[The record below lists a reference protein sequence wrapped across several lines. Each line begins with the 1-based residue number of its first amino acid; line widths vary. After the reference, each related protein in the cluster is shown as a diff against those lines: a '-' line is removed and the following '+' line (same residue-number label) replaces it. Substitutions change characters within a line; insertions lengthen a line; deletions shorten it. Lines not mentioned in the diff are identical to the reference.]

1 MTISVPSLC
10 PVYFQEKDPS
20 GRKETRQGSL
30 SHQNSIGKHV
40 IHVKASV
47 NTALLEGIEDA
58 RVNTDLTT
66 GAINLQT
73 RNCRYTHTRTRKYES
88 KDPHKLLR
96 QRLVVESSI
105 FMHGGLLS

>member
-1 MTISVPSLC
+1 M
-10 PVYFQEKDPS
+10 
-20 GRKETRQGSL
+20 
-30 SHQNSIGKHV
+30 

-47 NTALLEGIEDA
+47 NTALLEGIDDA
-58 RVNTDLTT
+58 RVNTDVTT

-73 RNCRYTHTRTRKYES
+73 RNFRYTHTRTRKYDS